1 MLRER
6 RSFRTNILGIFGLS
20 MLTSAALTYLLYRLL
35 QNYYRKNARVGDTM
49 DLLRSVLYK
58 VGDLNFFLLI
68 FLPLAILF
76 FYLFTK
82 PYVRYF
88 RQISEGIHRLASGDF
103 QARVSIDTNDEFE
116 IIAEDIN
123 RAGEKLKTAVEKGDF
138 AENSKDQLV
147 LNLAHDIRTPLTSV
161 IGYLDYILHNDNL
174 TEERKKH
181 YMNVAYTKSRR
192 LEGLVEE
199 LFEITRMN
207 YGKVEVQR
215 SPLDLGELLSQ
226 LCEELYPVFER
237 NGLEARLDAASDIR
251 ILGQGDLLARVFE
264 NLLMNAAQHGG
275 DGKYVDVQ
283 CKTEAG
289 EAVVSVANYGHWI
302 PEEELPFLFDMFFTG
317 DRARAHKGGS
327 TGLGLFIAKNIA
339 VQHGGTITATS
350 DVTRTCFEVRLPL
363 ADGET

>member
-1 MLRER
+1 MHRER

-20 MLTSAALTYLLYRLL
+20 MLASAALTYLLYRLL
-35 QNYYRKNARVGDTM
+35 QNYYRKNARMGDTM
-49 DLLRSVLYK
+49 DLLRSILNK

-103 QARVSIDTNDEFE
+103 SARIQIDTNDEFE

-123 RAGEKLKTAVEKGDF
+123 KAGAKLKTAVERGDF

-161 IGYLDYILHNDNL
+161 IGYLDFILHNNNL
-174 TEERKKH
+174 TEEQTKH

-207 YGKVEVQR
+207 YGKVEIEKN
-215 SPLDLGELLSQ
+215 PLDLSELLVQ
-226 LCEELYPVFER
+226 LSEELYPVFEK
-237 NGLEARLDAASDIR
+237 NGLTSRLDIPPNVQV
-251 ILGQGDLLARVFE
+251 IGQGDLLARVFE
-264 NLLMNAAQHGG
+264 NLLMNAAQYGK
-275 DGKYVDVQ
+275 DGQFVDIE
-283 CKTEAG
+283 CKRE
-289 EAVVSVANYGHWI
+289 ENDVVVRVINYGHWI
-302 PEEELPFLFDMFFTG
+302 PEEELPYLFDMFFKG
-317 DRARAHKGGS
+317 DRSRSHNGGS
-327 TGLGLFIAKNIA
+327 TGLGLFIARNIA
-339 VQHGGTITATS
+339 EQHGGTISAQS
-350 DVTRTCFEVRLPL
+350 DITRTVFEVRLPQ
-363 ADGET
+363 AGDV